1 MKFIKIIFLAA
12 ALALCGCSQ
21 KQDAAPSGDT
31 DGFDEEFAKR
41 EVFDPLSGYNRVMTS
56 FNDVFYSYI
65 LTPVA
70 SGYDYVMPDPIQGA
84 FSNFFYNIL
93 YPMRLVNNLL
103 QGKFE
108 NSWDETK
115 RFLINSTVGFGGLN
129 DMAGKYYGIS
139 RHDEDFGQT
148 LGYWG
153 VPAGPHIVWPI
164 LGQSNLRDTFGMVGD
179 YFTNPISYIEDGTV
193 RNSVNGFRIFN
204 DYSRDPKFYEKMTK
218 DAVDLYPFL
227 RDAYEQNREKL
238 IKE

>member
-12 ALALCGCSQ
+12 TLALCGCSQ
-21 KQDAAPSGDT
+21 KQDVAPSDT

-65 LTPVA
+65 LTPIA

-129 DMAGKYYGIS
+129 DMAGIP

-164 LGQSNLRDTFGMVGD
+164 LGQSNLRDTAGLVGD
-179 YFTNPISYIEDGTV
+179 YFSNPINYIKDGTV

-204 DYSRDPKFYEKMTK
+204 DYSRDPKFYETGRS
-218 DAVDLYPFL
+218 AF
-227 RDAYEQNREKL
+227 RFRA
-238 IKE
+238 

>member
-1 MKFIKIIFLAA
+1 MKFIKILFLAA

-21 KQDAAPSGDT
+21 KQDVAPSGDT
-31 DGFDEEFAKR
+31 DSFDEEFAQR

-164 LGQSNLRDTFGMVGD
+164 LGQSNLRDTAGLVGD
-179 YFTNPISYIEDGTV
+179 YFSNPINYIKDGTV